1 MVSLSYLANDNLM
14 FYGSYAEGFRSG
26 GINFNINQGPVAVPN
41 RAILP
46 FDPEDSKNVEFGAK
60 WNSADGNFI
69 VNTALFFTELTG
81 QQLGGVIEF
90 PGGFIGQQVNAGDS
104 SMQGIEFELRANVTD
119 NVQLRATA
127 AFLDASFDSVGTA
140 VTVITVDSDL
150 ANAPESSYSLGGTF
164 EAPLGNGAAL
174 SFNIDYT
181 WRDDIQSAR
190 NFNNQLTLPDLGLL
204 NASLNYYFPG
214 DQLTISLAGTNLTDE
229 YYFSF
234 FRDREIGAP
243 FGSTNGIVGRPRELS
258 LSANFRF

>member
-1 MVSLSYLANDNLM
+1 MPPAASQPDSVGVSGLGLLN
-14 FYGSYAEGFRSG
+14 SYAIVFV
-26 GINFNINQGPVAVPN
+26 VA
-41 RAILP
+41 
-46 FDPEDSKNVEFGAK
+46 
-60 WNSADGNFI
+60 FI
-69 VNTALFFTELTG
+69 VTLLVTPLVRQIA
-81 QQLGGVIEF
+81 
-90 PGGFIGQQVNAGDS
+90 
-104 SMQGIEFELRANVTD
+104 LRANVTD